1 MPHTPETKP
10 SPTQPNIQDSF
21 LNFARREKLLVVI
34 RLMDGQQ
41 IEQAL
46 PMPGEIVVVLHADHH
61 TELGSLPS
69 ALESSLPRS
78 ASRLTRGRRR
88 TERIASRLAP

>member
-21 LNFARREKLLVVI
+21 LNFARREKLVVVI

-41 IEQAL
+41 IEGRIRNFDRFAL
-46 PMPGEIVVVLHADHH
+46 I
-61 TELGSLPS
+61 
-69 ALESSLPRS
+69 LESGGADQMLFKHAIASIKSPRS
-78 ASRLTRGRRR
+78 AGNYFSQG
-88 TERIASRLAP
+88 

>member
-21 LNFARREKLLVVI
+21 LNFARREKLMVVI

-41 IEQAL
+41 IEGRIRNFDRFAL
-46 PMPGEIVVVLHADHH
+46 I
-61 TELGSLPS
+61 
-69 ALESSLPRS
+69 LESGGADQMLFKHAIASIKSPRS
-78 ASRLTRGRRR
+78 AGNYFSQG
-88 TERIASRLAP
+88 